1 MSRSASPPAEHS
13 LQRLLSLADACVLC
27 GLCLPHCPTYR
38 LDARESESPRGRV
51 LLAQALARDPDG
63 VDASSIEALEHCLGC
78 GRCEQVCPAKVRF
91 GELMRLTRQQMPQR
105 PRSVRVR
112 ALLWAS
118 RHPIATAAIVRAA
131 RPLRALLP
139 RRQRRA
145 LQASANLEQLQR
157 HSQLKDADRRD
168 DTAPVGASHLR
179 VGLLLGCVGRA
190 LEAHA
195 LNAAARLL
203 RACGHE
209 VLVPAG
215 QVCCGALDQHAG
227 FGTHA
232 EALHAQSRRVWSAL
246 APDVVV
252 STSSGCQ
259 AAHAAA
265 LANHAAVTDLAS
277 LLIDDAAFAAVVLR
291 RVERRVALHLPCTQH
306 AALKSVQATRI
317 LLGRIPGLQLVELP
331 DTGCCGAGGAHML
344 AFPERAER
352 LRRPLLDA
360 VIACGATTLLSANLG
375 CRLHLGGA
383 AELAG
388 VELRHPLELLA
399 EALP

>member
-51 LLAQALARDPDG
+51 LLAQALARDPAG
-63 VDASSIEALEHCLGC
+63 IDASGVEALEHCLGC

-91 GELMRLTRQQMPQR
+91 GELMRLARRHLPQR
-105 PRSVRVR
+105 SRSLKVS

-118 RHPIATAAIVRAA
+118 RHPAAAATLLRAA

-139 RRQRRA
+139 RRSRRA
-145 LQASANLEQLQR
+145 LGACAKAGPAREPSQSTSSLHAAAAPQA
-157 HSQLKDADRRD
+157 RRI
-168 DTAPVGASHLR
+168 
-179 VGLLLGCVGRA
+179 GLLLGCMARTMEAAA
-190 LEAHA
+190 LD
-195 LNAAARLL
+195 AAARLL
-203 RACGHE
+203 RACGHH
-209 VLVPAG
+209 LLIADG
-215 QVCCGALDQHAG
+215 QACCGALDQHAG
-227 FGTHA
+227 AGAQA
-232 EALHAQSRRVWSAL
+232 EALHERNRRAWLRL
-246 APDVVV
+246 APDVLVGI
-252 STSSGCQ
+252 TSGCQ

-265 LANHAAVTDLAS
+265 LSALAPVTDVAS
-277 LLIDDAAFAAVVLR
+277 LLVDDAVFAALELR
-291 RVERRVALHLPCTQH
+291 PIERRAALHLPCTQR
-306 AALKSVQATRI
+306 ADVRSVRATRE
-317 LLGRIPGLQLVELP
+317 LLARIPGLGLVELP

-344 AFPERAER
+344 QFPDRAER

-360 VIACGATTLLSANLG
+360 AIASGATTLLSANLG

-388 VELRHPLELLA
+388 IELRHPLELLA